1 MSIKTENVQ
10 GLQEDKVDLVMRYA
24 GLVLCAFLTIFTFY
38 TILMGQFTAQV
49 QRGTFLLAVGVAV
62 FVLKPFNKGWTTSG
76 KARLQWANR
85 IISFVFIGMLA
96 SSVIYLFFNYFD
108 IAEFREGL
116 PNTWDLVCYT
126 LGTIAVLEAVRR
138 TDGWPLLSVILL
150 LILYLFAGHMI
161 PGLLNHQK
169 MGYTEIAELTFGMS
183 GVFGIA
189 LAVMANIIY
198 IFIIFGAI
206 LRLTGAGNLFID
218 LAYMLTGR
226 YIGGPAQCAVVSSA
240 FFGSINGSGPANVV
254 STGSFTIPLMIR
266 SGFRREFA
274 GAVEATASC
283 VGQIMPPVM
292 GVGAFIMSE
301 ITGINYAKIMLAAI
315 VPSMLYSFSLLA
327 SVRLKARREGIKAVP
342 RSEIPRFRKSLIP
355 RIIVLVLAIAVLLY
369 RILIGR
375 TPSMAGLSGAVVL
388 FAGSFF
394 VTEMRPDWRKFVRML
409 VEGGKDGLNLT
420 ISCAGIGIIIGG
432 ISATGLGVKFS
443 QAIIGVGQ
451 ANLIFALVMAALCC
465 VITGMGLPTAA
476 SYLMVVYVAA
486 PAISKLGL
494 PLLTAHLFIFY
505 YAVLSAITPP
515 VALAAYAGAG
525 IANSDPL
532 RTGVHAVRL
541 GAVGFLLPFLWIYN
555 PELMLMGGG
564 LLSTIWCIAACGL
577 AIAALASSNIGFL
590 RRPLYIWERIV
601 MFAMAVSLASNVEW
615 MRFTGLA
622 VGIIM
627 FFLVLRPAKAITKI

>member
-1 MSIKTENVQ
+1 
-10 GLQEDKVDLVMRYA
+10 
-24 GLVLCAFLTIFTFY
+24 
-38 TILMGQFTAQV
+38 
-49 QRGTFLLAVGVAV
+49 
-62 FVLKPFNKGWTTSG
+62 
-76 KARLQWANR
+76 
-85 IISFVFIGMLA
+85 
-96 SSVIYLFFNYFD
+96 
-108 IAEFREGL
+108 
-116 PNTWDLVCYT
+116 
-126 LGTIAVLEAVRR
+126 
-138 TDGWPLLSVILL
+138 
-150 LILYLFAGHMI
+150 
-161 PGLLNHQK
+161 
-169 MGYTEIAELTFGMS
+169 
-183 GVFGIA
+183 
-189 LAVMANIIY
+189 
-198 IFIIFGAI
+198 
-206 LRLTGAGNLFID
+206 
-218 LAYMLTGR
+218 
-226 YIGGPAQCAVVSSA
+226 
-240 FFGSINGSGPANVV
+240 
-254 STGSFTIPLMIR
+254 
-266 SGFRREFA
+266 
-274 GAVEATASC
+274 
-283 VGQIMPPVM
+283 M